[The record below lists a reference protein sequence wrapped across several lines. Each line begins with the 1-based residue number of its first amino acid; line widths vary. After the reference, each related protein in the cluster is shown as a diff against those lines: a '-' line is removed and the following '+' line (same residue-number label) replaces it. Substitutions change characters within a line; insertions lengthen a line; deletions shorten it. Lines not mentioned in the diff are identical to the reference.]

1 MHPPQ
6 QCFSQSIPPEGKKKQ
21 RSGRYSKTPSSKKQ
35 RCKMPCQTKTLK
47 NCWKNSCPVIKHYKL
62 TDNESVPSV
71 IWHYWLGARK
81 SIQHVKIEWWSVGV
95 VICLERGAYC
105 CKWSSWCH
113 CHPKTP
119 SSLASIKSRLVF
131 PFFYRLSQAATKKN
145 VRCKMSHMIKSGS
158 IANGVSLSVTS
169 QNCLTIVWY
178 FTTLKSN

>member
-1 MHPPQ
+1 MFLSIHPSWREEETKGVEDIQ
-6 QCFSQSIPPEGKKKQ
+6 KRQVQ
-21 RSGRYSKTPSSKKQ
+21 RNSDAKCHVKLKHSKIVD
-35 RCKMPCQTKTLK
+35 
-47 NCWKNSCPVIKHYKL
+47 KNSCPVIKHYKL

-81 SIQHVKIEWWSVGV
+81 SIQHVKIEWWGVGV

-145 VRCKMSHMIKSGS
+145 VRCKMSLMIKSGS